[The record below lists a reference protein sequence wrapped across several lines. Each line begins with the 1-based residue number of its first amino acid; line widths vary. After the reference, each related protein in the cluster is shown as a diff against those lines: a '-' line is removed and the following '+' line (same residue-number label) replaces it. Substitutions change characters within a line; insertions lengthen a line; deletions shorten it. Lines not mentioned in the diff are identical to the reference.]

1 MFSLKIH
8 TIDFSQPIHAT
19 FTPTTSDGSAS
30 AKTNNNLKPVE
41 LKGAAHLFRQL
52 PSFTHPAV
60 NVASISAHTTIVF
73 VVAVPNYLSENDF
86 LVFCGNHVRYFEEVI
101 FLKNDGME
109 DRYSVLIRLE
119 SQLAAD
125 GFYGSYNG
133 KRFKPPE
140 VELCHL
146 HFAQAV
152 EYSDSEEIACVPPPD
167 YTELPSCPVCLDWT
181 QILVEY
187 RARCVTILFI
197 VPAYRSGRT
206 CLARMIVPTIWI
218 FQKESMETH
227 PFTQIKVCRLCQQQ
241 DEKPACAICGTS
253 KNPWI
258 CLICGFVGCG
268 RYEKGHA
275 SGHWSDT
282 QHHFSLELEKQ
293 QIWDYVGDKYVHRL
307 NQSKVDEKSV
317 IINSRCGSVEECG
330 TCTYEEEEED
340 GLDGAL
346 FSSKIEGVQPLIHH
360 EKDRT
365 KDRHIYEDDLIL
377 DEYNRLLASQLD
389 IQRQHYESLL
399 AEAKSRKETSAA
411 KAVEKAM
418 FSKTHDLEYKLE
430 IYSEEK
436 KAVQDRNQE
445 LMQKQEFLQNKFKE
459 IEERERS
466 YLKSKDERILDLQE
480 QIRDLKVYVEAQRM
494 VKNMA
499 DLDDIRGGTVLPV
512 EPNQSPSGLGN
523 PKRRTKS
530 GKRRS

>member
-8 TIDFSQPIHAT
+8 TIDFSQPLHVT
-19 FTPTTSDGSAS
+19 FTSTTSDGSA
-30 AKTNNNLKPVE
+30 ANTNNNLKPVE

-52 PSFTHPAV
+52 PSATHPAV
-60 NVASISAHTTIVF
+60 TVASISAHTTLVF

-125 GFYGSYNG
+125 GFYGGYNG

-146 HFAQAV
+146 HFAQSV
-152 EYSDSEEIACVPPPD
+152 EYSDSAEIACAPPPD

-181 QILVEY
+181 QILWTY
-187 RARCVTILFI
+187 LSC
-197 VPAYRSGRT
+197 
-206 CLARMIVPTIWI
+206 
-218 FQKESMETH
+218 Q
-227 PFTQIKVCRLCQQQ
+227 VCRLCQHE

-275 SGHWSDT
+275 RGHWSDT

-307 NQSKVDEKSV
+307 NQSKVDGKPV
-317 IINSRCGSVEECG
+317 IVNSRCGSIEECG

-340 GLDGAL
+340 GLDGVL
-346 FSSKIEGVQPLIHH
+346 FSSKIEG
-360 EKDRT
+360 
-365 KDRHIYEDDLIL
+365 IL

-411 KAVEKAM
+411 KAVEKAL

-430 IYSEEK
+430 MYSEEK

-466 YLKSKDERILDLQE
+466 CLKSKDERILDLQE

-499 DLDDIRGGTVLPV
+499 ESDGIRGGTVLPV
-512 EPNQSPSGLGN
+512 EPNQSSSGPGN

-530 GKRRS
+530 GKRRN